1 MNRKVLPAS
10 DAPVSGSAIPD
21 ISPPAAN
28 AEASAAPAEETP
40 RKSPG
45 SLRRKR
51 INGRVVTAFRTLGA
65 LTAREKHHLVSE
77 ILQVRGLMPLLMKP
91 RNGQRWTSEDKVE
104 LGKHLRR
111 LSKLSPYLLIGVMPG
126 GFLLLPALA
135 WWLDRRR
142 NRSASR
148 RTTEP

>member
-1 MNRKVLPAS
+1 MNRKVRPAS
-10 DAPVSGSAIPD
+10 DASVNGSAAPD
-21 ISPPAAN
+21 VSPAAAN

-40 RKSPG
+40 RKSAG

-51 INGRVVTAFRTLGA
+51 VNGRAVTAFRALGA

-91 RNGQRWTSEDKVE
+91 RNGQRWTAEDKVE
-104 LGKHLRR
+104 LGTHLRR
-111 LSKLSPYLLIGVMPG
+111 LSKLSPYLVIGVMPG
-126 GFLLLPALA
+126 GFLMLPALA

-148 RTTEP
+148 RTTES